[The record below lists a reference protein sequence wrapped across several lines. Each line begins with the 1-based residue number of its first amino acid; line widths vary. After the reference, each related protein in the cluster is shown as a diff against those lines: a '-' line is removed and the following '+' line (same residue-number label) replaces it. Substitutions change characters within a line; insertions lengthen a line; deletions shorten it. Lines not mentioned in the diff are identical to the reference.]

1 MDVLKLFEK
10 HKLGKAHA
18 ICWHCSY
25 IWIQCTAIYWHVL

>member
-18 ICWHCSY
+18 ICWHCS
-25 IWIQCTAIYWHVL
+25 